1 MHSLT
6 TASFVLDLRSSTFC
20 LAALHGLFMN
30 LHLTRIFFHVAQHRS
45 FSRGAESLSI
55 SQSAASKGV
64 RELEQQLDVP
74 LIERGAG
81 LGKRSRGLQLTDG
94 GQALFEHA
102 RGIFALERAAADD
115 LRARAELRRGELTL
129 GASTTVAAYWLP
141 FYVARFA
148 REHPAIQ
155 LHVAVGNTHTIV
167 QGLADCRMD
176 LALVEGGVDDPDI
189 AARYWRDE
197 QLVVIGPEHYPLA
210 SRRPLKPAM
219 LNDEIWLVR
228 EPGSGTREVTQQ
240 LLKQNGLE
248 PAHQIEIGSNEG
260 IARAVAGGLGIA
272 MLPWVVVQDLVA
284 LGRVQ
289 TLELAGAATLRRP
302 LFRLE
307 RAERPLSPAAQ
318 AFSALL
324 DQVGEAPAVDA
335 IR

>member
-1 MHSLT
+1 MHNIWLCY
-6 TASFVLDLRSSTFC
+6 VL
-20 LAALHGLFMN
+20 MN
-30 LHLTRIFFHVAQHRS
+30 LHLARIFFHVALHRS
-45 FSRGAESLSI
+45 FSRGAEALSI
-55 SQSAASKGV
+55 SQPAASKAV
-64 RELEQQLDVP
+64 RELEQQLDLP

-81 LGKRSRGLQLTDG
+81 QGARARGLQLTES

-102 RGIFALERAAADD
+102 RGIFALERAATDD

-141 FYVARFA
+141 SYMARFA
-148 REHPAIQ
+148 RLHPAIQ
-155 LHVAVGNTHTIV
+155 LHVVVGNTHSIA

-176 LALVEGGVDDPDI
+176 LALVEGNVDEPNI
-189 AARYWRDE
+189 TASYWRDE

-210 SRRPLKPAM
+210 ARRPLQPAL

-248 PAHQIEIGSNEG
+248 PSHQIEIGSNEG
-260 IARAVAGGLGIA
+260 IARAVSGGLGIA

-307 RAERPLSPAAQ
+307 RAERPLPPAAQ
-318 AFSALL
+318 VFSSLL
-324 DQVGEAPAVDA
+324 EKLD
-335 IR
+335 